1 MTPIHIPKPAVAEQ
15 IPSGSYISRCY
26 SMLHLGTT
34 YFEYKG
40 EEKMSNKIRITF
52 ELPTKLK
59 VFKEE
64 NGEQPMVIS
73 AEYGLSLHKKS
84 KLRPILEGW
93 RGRAFTDEE
102 IDNFE
107 VSKLVG
113 VPAFINI
120 IHNEKGYA
128 EISSISGMPEG
139 MECPPQINASQILD
153 YDNFDEELFEKL
165 PEFLQDK
172 ISKSVEY
179 QKMKGTY
186 KEVTEEESLDTMGEK
201 EQIADNETP
210 TEPNREEGEVSDEEI
225 QF

>member
-1 MTPIHIPKPAVAEQ
+1 MTPIHIPKPQVAEQ
-15 IPSGSYISRCY
+15 IPSGSYIARCY

-34 YFEYKG
+34 YYEYKG
-40 EEKMSNKIRITF
+40 EEKVSNKIRITF
-52 ELPTKLK
+52 ELPLKTK
-59 VFKEE
+59 VFKE
-64 NGEQPMVIS
+64 GEEAKPMVIS
-73 AEYGLSLHKKS
+73 IEYGMSLHKKS
-84 KLRPILEGW
+84 HLLPALVGW

-139 MECPPQINASQILD
+139 MECPPQINQAQILD
-153 YDNFDEELFEKL
+153 YENFNEELFASL
-165 PEFLQDK
+165 PEFLKEK

-186 KEVTEEESLDTMGEK
+186 KEVTEEESLESIDTGES
-201 EQIADNETP
+201 ENVDDIP
-210 TEPNREEGEVSDEEI
+210 
-225 QF
+225 F